1 MSETI
6 INIGGA
12 KRRVVSEKDWQA
24 AQDEIR
30 LQEKALTK
38 AHDALA
44 AQRRRAP
51 LKAVDKPYRFNGVD
65 GAASLLD
72 LFDGR
77 RQLITYHHMLKP
89 QDPDPCS
96 GCGMVGDQIPHLSHL
111 NQRDTTFV
119 FVSKAP
125 IAEIE
130 LFKKRMGWSV
140 PWYETVD
147 DFNADHGVNG
157 GFGVNVFI
165 REGGDIYHSYFTTGR
180 GAETLGTVWT
190 LLDLTPLGRQETWE
204 DSPEGAPQTPPYQWW
219 RLHDEYSDARSVSPA
234 DCAADTEAKLGA

>member
-1 MSETI
+1 MPKTLVK
-6 INIGGA
+6 IGGA
-12 KRRVVSEKDWQA
+12 ERRVVDEEDWQA

-30 LQEKALTK
+30 TQEKALTK

-51 LKAVDKPYRFNGVD
+51 LREVNKAYGFIGV
-65 GAASLLD
+65 GGPASLLG
-72 LFDGR
+72 LFEGR

-96 GCGMVGDQIPHLSHL
+96 GCGMFGDQIPHLSHL
-111 NQRDTTFV
+111 NQRDTTLV

-130 LFKKRMGWSV
+130 AFRKRMGWNV
-140 PWYETVD
+140 PWYETAD
-147 DFNADHGVNG
+147 DFNPDFGINS

-165 REGGDIYHSYFTTGR
+165 REGADIYHSYFTTGR

-190 LLDLTPLGRQETWE
+190 FLDLTPLGRQETWE
-204 DSPEGAPQTPPYQWW
+204 TSPEGSPQTPPYQWW
-219 RLHDEYSDARSVSPA
+219 RLHDEYGDA
-234 DCAADTEAKLGA
+234 